1 MKIQGAC
8 IKEQGVAFG
17 ILVVK
22 PHVLQTPS
30 ERSSMQHLGVQLFG
44 MIPIILMAQD
54 SRGTPTYW
62 GRSDIAKFL
71 SRVPLYRIPWKE
83 YTVCT

>member
-8 IKEQGVAFG
+8 ITEQGITFG

-22 PHVLQTPS
+22 PYVLQSPS
-30 ERSSMQHLGVQLFG
+30 DRSSMQRLGVQLFG
-44 MIPIILMAQD
+44 LVPIVLMAQD
-54 SRGTPTYW
+54 SHGTPTYW

-71 SRVPLYRIPWKE
+71 SRVPRYRIPWRE
-83 YTVCT
+83 YTICA

>member
-1 MKIQGAC
+1 MRIQGAC
-8 IKEQGVAFG
+8 LKEQGVTFG

-22 PHVLQTPS
+22 PHVLQSPS
-30 ERSSMQHLGVQLFG
+30 ERSSMQSLGVQLFG
-44 MIPIILMAQD
+44 MMPIILMAQD

-71 SRVPLYRIPWKE
+71 SHVPLYRIPWKD
-83 YTVCT
+83 YPIQA